1 MYSNYD
7 NMSKDVKAAW
17 TAALRSGKIA
27 QARGTLQDNTGA
39 MCCLGVLCSVIDLN
53 WRNAVIGDLEHIT
66 NKIDY
71 NERVGMRLRT
81 INIGNVYGGLSNETC
96 AELGCMND
104 GGGGTWNDNRQS
116 FAQIADWIDAN
127 IEGK

>member
-1 MYSNYD
+1 MYSEYD
-7 NMSKDVKAAW
+7 DMSEDVKAAW

-39 MCCLGVLCSVIDLN
+39 MCCLGVLCSVIDPN
-53 WRNAVIGDLEHIT
+53 WRDMFLADLDPKSADYDQLVDDRLGTITIGRVYDSLC
-66 NKIDY
+66 ID
-71 NERVGMRLRT
+71 
-81 INIGNVYGGLSNETC
+81 TC

-104 GGGGTWNDNRQS
+104 GGGGTWDNNRQS